1 MQNFAKDFKEDP
13 QKSRRMDEGY
23 FELNITSDTDRER
36 IRIEP
41 DSDFELHSV
50 RQNVV
55 IEENLPLSIKMRN
68 LCRYALPIMTSLLIQ
83 KVQEV
88 VNLSVLGHQTHLPTE

>member
-1 MQNFAKDFKEDP
+1 
-13 QKSRRMDEGY
+13 MDEGY

-41 DSDFELHSV
+41 ESDFELHSI

-55 IEENLPLSIKMRN
+55 VEDRLPLSLKMRN
-68 LCRYALPIMTSLLIQ
+68 LCRYALPIMMSLLVQ

-88 VNLSVLGHQTHLPTE
+88 INLSVLGH